1 MTNTV
6 SARRY
11 AALALAH
18 RWFAFLETEWG
29 DLPGHLEMFDSSVTL
44 SGRRGTVAFARDRNE
59 LVSWFAAVP
68 DATSSHHLL
77 HSVWTDGGPDAGSLS
92 FVVAYQAPKGDLP
105 AAGSIIHY
113 TTSVAFR
120 NGAARFVALD
130 KTPVLSDTD
139 PVYQPS
145 WAAHRAQAYLYTL
158 LASPDLDPDAAQA
171 VGHPDDATIRAWS
184 AGTMGPAGSYA
195 VTIAVQER
203 DSEPRVARWHFDDSR
218 DALLPTPVS
227 TPHLHRLPL
236 TNTDSA
242 PTD

>member
-1 MTNTV
+1 MTSTV

-29 DLPGHLEMFDSSVTL
+29 NLPDHLEIFDSSVTL

-68 DATSSHHLL
+68 DDTSSHHLL
-77 HSVWTDGGPDAGSLS
+77 HSVWTDGGPDVGSLS

-120 NGAARFVALD
+120 SGAARFVALD

-158 LASPDLDPDAAQA
+158 LASPDLNPDLAQA
-171 VGHPDDATIRAWS
+171 LGAPDNAVIRAWS
-184 AGTMGPAGSYA
+184 VGAAPANSYA
-195 VTIAVQER
+195 VTIAVQEPEFELR
-203 DSEPRVARWHFDDSR
+203 AAHWQFDDSR

-227 TPHLHRLPL
+227 TPHLHRISFS
-236 TNTDSA
+236 DSDPA
-242 PTD
+242 HTH